1 MSDISPKGRTL
12 VNALGI
18 PGILLIIWLG
28 DIYFSLLMTVVIVL
42 ALKEFYSLYLTKG
55 IYASLP
61 MGVVGSAFFIWF
73 YYTDP
78 YLNMLAFIQLAIAFI
93 ILVLLF
99 ELFSKK
105 VNPVANIA
113 YTIFGIVY
121 IPLLLGTLIA
131 LRQIDMTYGSYYT
144 FAVFLSI
151 WLCDSA
157 AFGFGMKWGKKKIF
171 PRVSPKKSW
180 VGSIAGFF
188 SVLIFFNVL
197 AYFHLPSTDFTFQ
210 DVIVFSI
217 ISGVFGQLGD
227 FIESLF
233 KRDAGVKDSGAFLLG
248 HGGVLDRFDSLI
260 LAAPLTYFYLLF

>member
-1 MSDISPKGRTL
+1 MSEISPKGRTF

-18 PGILLIIWLG
+18 PGILLMIWLG
-28 DIYFSLLMTVVIVL
+28 GIYFFLFITVVLVL
-42 ALKEFYSLYLTKG
+42 ALKEFYSLYRIKG
-55 IYASLP
+55 IYASFP
-61 MGVVGSAFFIWF
+61 MGLVGSAFFIWF
-73 YYTDP
+73 YYTEP
-78 YLNMLAFIQLAIAFI
+78 YLNMLAFVQLAIAFI
-93 ILVLLF
+93 TLVLLF
-99 ELFSKK
+99 ELFSNK
-105 VNPVANIA
+105 VNPAANVA
-113 YTIFGIVY
+113 YTIFGVTY

-131 LRQIDMTYGSYYT
+131 LRQIDMTYGTYYT

-171 PRVSPKKSW
+171 PRVSPNKSW
-180 VGSIAGFF
+180 IGSVAGFF
-188 SVLIFFNVL
+188 SVLIFFHVL
-197 AYFHLPSTDFTFQ
+197 AYFHLPSADFTFQ

-227 FIESLF
+227 LIESLF
-233 KRDAGVKDSGAFLLG
+233 KRDAGVKDSGAFLMG